1 MSIRVLEI
9 VNGLSLEHGG
19 PPRNAVELHAA
30 LDRRSDIHSHLISAR
45 GDGANVAVLLGDDF
59 PQPRPTR
66 SAGPSN
72 SAVRL
77 LLLLLTCDVLIVH
90 GYYIWWAPAVS
101 TIARLLGKTV
111 LVIPHGSLTRH
122 QRRYSLGRKALW
134 ELLPGLLVRRAASAF
149 VVGSE
154 AERTELHD
162 VFPGLVAPV
171 SGIGTAIPAVSMAAP
186 TSAGDGVSAPVRLLS
201 MSRIAP
207 KKRIDLM
214 IDAVAEL
221 RDREVA
227 ARLVVAGDGDPQL
240 VDRLRAQAG
249 RLGVQD
255 SVEFLGLVAGEA
267 KEAVY
272 ADAQLLL
279 APSDDEN
286 FGISIAEALARGLP
300 IVASTAVGAVAGLPA
315 SAGIVIDSP
324 TGETIAGA
332 VQALLLH
339 DQSELRAGARAFA
352 EEHFDWDAVAD
363 RWVRIIE
370 SAHAAR

>member
-30 LDRRSDIHSHLISAR
+30 LDRRSDISSHLISAR
-45 GDGANVAVLLGDDF
+45 GDGANVEILLGNDF
-59 PQPRPTR
+59 PRPRPAR

-72 SAVRL
+72 PAVRL
-77 LLLLLTCDVLIVH
+77 LRLLLTCDVLIVH
-90 GYYIWWAPAVS
+90 GYYIWWAPAV
-101 TIARLLGKTV
+101 TATARLIGKTV

-122 QRRYSLGRKALW
+122 QRRYSRLRKALW
-134 ELLPGLLVRRAASAF
+134 ELLPGLLTRRAAAAF

-154 AERTELHD
+154 AERTELHE
-162 VFPGLVAPV
+162 VFPNLVAPV
-171 SGIGTAIPAVSMAAP
+171 SGIGTAIPPVPHAAP
-186 TSAGDGVSAPVRLLS
+186 TAAGDGVSEPVRLLS

-221 RDREVA
+221 RNREVA
-227 ARLVVAGDGDPQL
+227 ARLVIAGDGDPNL
-240 VDRLRAQAG
+240 VERLRVQAE
-249 RLGVQD
+249 RLGIQD
-255 SVEFLGLVAGEA
+255 RVEFRGLVSGDA

-286 FGISIAEALARGLP
+286 FGISVAEALARGLP
-300 IVASTAVGAVAGLPA
+300 IVASSAVGAVAGLPA
-315 SAGIVIDSP
+315 SAGLVIDSP
-324 TGETIAGA
+324 TGATVADG
-332 VQALLLH
+332 VQALLRQ
-339 DQSELRAGARAFA
+339 DPADLRAGARAFA
-352 EEHFDWDAVAD
+352 EERFDWDAVAD

-370 SAHAAR
+370 SASTR